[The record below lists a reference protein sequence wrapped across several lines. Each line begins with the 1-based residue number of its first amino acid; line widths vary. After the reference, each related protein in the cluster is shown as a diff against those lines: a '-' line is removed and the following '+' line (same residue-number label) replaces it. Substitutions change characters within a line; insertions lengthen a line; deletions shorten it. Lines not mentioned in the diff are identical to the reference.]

1 MGLQLIFA
9 VEADKKSKSDWIYMK
24 DTIDYFYQ
32 YDHVQFKF
40 SPVYMN
46 GRGKYKNKEK
56 EILKLIS

>member
-32 YDHVQFKF
+32 YDQSQFKF

-56 EILKLIS
+56 